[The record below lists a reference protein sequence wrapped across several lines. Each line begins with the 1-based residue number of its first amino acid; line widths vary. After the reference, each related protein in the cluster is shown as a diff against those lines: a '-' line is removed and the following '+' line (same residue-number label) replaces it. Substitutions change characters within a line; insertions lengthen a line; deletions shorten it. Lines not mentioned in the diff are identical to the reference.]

1 MLLSPSIITS
11 TSSAAMM
18 APTDAM
24 TSTASISQRIPGLSS
39 MPMEAQ
45 SHRALAIATL
55 PWYMAVVSTSSAAT
69 TATIVSMTSTGTT
82 FSHKTGSS
90 LIQPTQSRALVH
102 VTRTQVSFTRI
113 ICTYLVAMMATIATI
128 CISTTSKLTCGMRFA
143 KMASGQSLAIEL
155 QLLCL
160 ITKCIY
166 LEVMTA
172 LASSTISTTSTSK
185 LKRGNWLIYLACSCR
200 LPETH
205 MCFLRMV
212 LPYTS
217 SVDVLAIR
225 VATSI
230 SIRWTRNSG
239 VLFRQRTIRAI
250 AQMHS
255 LRTKVLKNISI
266 SSVRSRHRLVGSA
279 TRDKS

>member
-1 MLLSPSIITS
+1 MLQSPSIIIS
-11 TSSAAMM
+11 TSSVAMM
-18 APTDAM
+18 APIDAM

-45 SHRALAIATL
+45 SLRALAIATL
-55 PWYMAVVSTSSAAT
+55 PWYMAVASTSSAAT
-69 TATIVSMTSTGTT
+69 MATIVLMTSTGTT
-82 FSHKTGSS
+82 FSHKTGSN

-102 VTRTQVSFTRI
+102 VTRTRVSFTRI
-113 ICTYLVAMMATIATI
+113 ICTYLAAMMATIATI

-155 QLLCL
+155 QLPCL

-166 LEVMTA
+166 LEVMTV
-172 LASSTISTTSTSK
+172 LANLTISTTSTSK
-185 LKRGNWLIYLACSCR
+185 LKRGNWLISLACSCR

-205 MCFLRMV
+205 MCFSRTV
-212 LPYTS
+212 PAYTS

-230 SIRWTRNSG
+230 NIRSTRNFG
-239 VLFRQRTIRAI
+239 ALFRQRIIRAI
-250 AQMHS
+250 AQMRS
-255 LRTKVLKNISI
+255 LRTKALKNISI

-279 TRDKS
+279 MRDKS